1 MNEIENDGYIT
12 NEADLRIQEPHVSQG
27 FQREDKPYIE
37 GYARGLEVA
46 MKFCDDEQ
54 DPRSIRSKL
63 ENMVI
68 ALRREASWLV

>member
-1 MNEIENDGYIT
+1 
-12 NEADLRIQEPHVSQG
+12 
-27 FQREDKPYIE
+27 
-37 GYARGLEVA
+37 